1 MEGQSSSASQMIRN
15 DEEGR
20 TEAINGCPW
29 ISRPLDHL
37 GVKMGKNDDE
47 MGMGSITPGEE
58 TEGETTESDKTKIL

>member
-20 TEAINGCPW
+20 TKAINGCPW

-37 GVKMGKNDDE
+37 GVKMGKNDD
-47 MGMGSITPGEE
+47 GFGINNAGGSDGRGNDRER
-58 TEGETTESDKTKIL
+58 